1 MPLPPPPAVALI
13 MTGRPMRLAS
23 AKPSLASARISEPG
37 VTGTPLATAVAR
49 AVALSPII
57 EMTLADGP
65 MNWRL
70 QLSQISAKR
79 AFSERK
85 P

>member
-1 MPLPPPPAVALI
+1 MPRPPPPAVALI
-13 MTGRPMRLAS
+13 ITGKPMRLAS
-23 AKPSLASARISEPG
+23 DRPWLASLRISEPG
-37 VTGTPLATAVAR
+37 VVGTPLASAVAR

-57 EMTLADGP
+57 EITFAEGP
-65 MNWRL
+65 MNWIL

>member
-1 MPLPPPPAVALI
+1 MPRPPPPAVALI
-13 MTGRPMRLAS
+13 ITGKPMRLAS
-23 AKPSLASARISEPG
+23 ANAVSASDMMSEPG

-57 EMTLADGP
+57 EITLADGP
-65 MNWRL
+65 MKVMPDD
-70 QLSQISAKR
+70 SQISAKR
-79 AFSERK
+79 AFSERN